1 MIISYNLGNIFVFL
15 TYPLFL
21 VAYKGLRIWI
31 TSRQSRPSIYKKRI
45 YAKKL
50 SKISTIQFFPLR
62 LSLQKATLEATNKEI
77 E

>member
-1 MIISYNLGNIFVFL
+1 MIISYNLSNIFVFL

-21 VAYKGLRIWI
+21 AAYKGLRIWI